1 MALDKNIIAAA
12 RNQVLQSD
20 DNIAKMIKDVRGE
33 SMGDHEVHEHV
44 EKAIA
49 EATRNRILEAVEDDD
64 FDLNLDDDDLDLDL
78 DLDFDSD
85 NNDSGE
91 GDGGTD
97 FDFDSDDEG
106 ADSGTDSGADGE
118 LEGDDFKNS
127 AIDPEAI
134 KAEVEASTAAG
145 SSVAASLIKS
155 IGHFFEVGRVDY
167 LDTIDALYKK
177 SIDTGTHRDTYNLL
191 TFVKFIGCS
200 DLTAAFAFLDIPNT
214 DLSEVFSH
222 LSLSDD
228 KYCTVDGIFYKSTF
242 NNDSIL
248 TWPWRNLRPSID
260 VFRDCPYNNLQINK
274 VAGRKILMLPGIDK
288 TRESEISTFSS
299 AAIEAIK
306 KANKSNE

>member
-12 RNQVLQSD
+12 RNQVLQCD

-49 EATRNRILEAVEDDD
+49 EATRNRILEAAGDDD

-85 NNDSGE
+85 NNSSGE
-91 GDGGTD
+91 GDSDTD
-97 FDFDSDDEG
+97 FDFDGDDEG
-106 ADSGTDSGADGE
+106 ADSGTDGE
-118 LEGDDFKNS
+118 LEGDDFES
-127 AIDPEAI
+127 SIIDPEAI
-134 KAEVEASTAAG
+134 KAEVEASTASG

-248 TWPWRNLRPSID
+248 TWPWRSLRPSID

-274 VAGRKILMLPGIDK
+274 IAGRKILMLPGIDK
-288 TRESEISTFSS
+288 TRESEISTFSGV
-299 AAIEAIK
+299 AIEAIR
-306 KANKSNE
+306 KANKSGE

>member
-12 RNQVLQSD
+12 RNQVLQCD

-44 EKAIA
+44 EKAIT
-49 EATRNRILEAVEDDD
+49 EATRNRILEAVGDDD

-85 NNDSGE
+85 NNSSGE
-91 GDGGTD
+91 GDDDTD
-97 FDFDSDDEG
+97 FDFDGDDE
-106 ADSGTDSGADGE
+106 GTDSGADGE
-118 LEGDDFKNS
+118 LEGDDFES
-127 AIDPEAI
+127 SIIDPEAI
-134 KAEVEASTAAG
+134 KAEVEASTASG

-222 LSLSDD
+222 LSLSDG

-288 TRESEISTFSS
+288 TRESEISTFSG
-299 AAIEAIK
+299 AAIEAIR
-306 KANKSNE
+306 KANKSDE

>member
-12 RNQVLQSD
+12 RNQVLQCD

-49 EATRNRILEAVEDDD
+49 EATRNRILEAVGDDD

-85 NNDSGE
+85 NDSAGE
-91 GDGGTD
+91 SDDDTD
-97 FDFDSDDEG
+97 FDFDGDDEG
-106 ADSGTDSGADGE
+106 ADNGADGE
-118 LEGDDFKNS
+118 LEGDDFES
-127 AIDPEAI
+127 SIIDPEAI
-134 KAEVEASTAAG
+134 KAEVEASTASG

-274 VAGRKILMLPGIDK
+274 IAGRKVLMLPGIDK

-299 AAIEAIK
+299 AAIEAIR
-306 KANKSNE
+306 KANKSDE

>member
-12 RNQVLQSD
+12 RNQVLQCD

-33 SMGDHEVHEHV
+33 SMGDREVHEHV

-49 EATRNRILEAVEDDD
+49 EATRNRILEAAGDDD

-85 NNDSGE
+85 DNSSGE
-91 GDGGTD
+91 GDGGTG

-106 ADSGTDSGADGE
+106 ADNGADGE
-118 LEGDDFKNS
+118 LEGDDFES
-127 AIDPEAI
+127 SIIDPEAI
-134 KAEVEASTAAG
+134 KAEVEASTESG

-288 TRESEISTFSS
+288 TRESEISTFSG
-299 AAIEAIK
+299 AAIEAIR
-306 KANKSNE
+306 KANKSDK

>member
-12 RNQVLQSD
+12 RNQVLQCD

-44 EKAIA
+44 EKAIT

-91 GDGGTD
+91 GDTADTD
-97 FDFDSDDEG
+97 FDFDGDDEG
-106 ADSGTDSGADGE
+106 ADSGADGE
-118 LEGDDFKNS
+118 LEGDDFES
-127 AIDPEAI
+127 SIIDPEAI
-134 KAEVEASTAAG
+134 KAEVEASTASG

-288 TRESEISTFSS
+288 TRESEISTFSG
-299 AAIEAIK
+299 AAIEAIR
-306 KANKSNE
+306 KANKSDE

>member
-12 RNQVLQSD
+12 RNQVLQCD

-49 EATRNRILEAVEDDD
+49 EATRNRILEAVGDDD

-85 NNDSGE
+85 NNSSGE
-91 GDGGTD
+91 GDDDTD

-106 ADSGTDSGADGE
+106 ADNGADGE
-118 LEGDDFKNS
+118 LEGDDFENS

-134 KAEVEASTAAG
+134 KAEVEASTASG

-191 TFVKFIGCS
+191 TFVKFVGCS

-248 TWPWRNLRPSID
+248 KWPWRNLRPSID
-260 VFRDCPYNNLQINK
+260 VFRDCPYKNLQINK
-274 VAGRKILMLPGIDK
+274 IAGRKILMLPGIDK
-288 TRESEISTFSS
+288 TRESEISTFSG

-306 KANKSNE
+306 KANKSGE

>member
-12 RNQVLQSD
+12 RNQVLQCD

-85 NNDSGE
+85 NNDSSE
-91 GDGGTD
+91 GGDDTD
-97 FDFDSDDEG
+97 FDFDGDDEG
-106 ADSGTDSGADGE
+106 ADSGADGE
-118 LEGDDFKNS
+118 LEGDDFES
-127 AIDPEAI
+127 SIIDPEAI
-134 KAEVEASTAAG
+134 KAEVEASTASG

-274 VAGRKILMLPGIDK
+274 VAGRKVLMLPGIDK
-288 TRESEISTFSS
+288 TRESEISTFSG

-306 KANKSNE
+306 KANKSDE

>member
-12 RNQVLQSD
+12 RNQVLQCD

-49 EATRNRILEAVEDDD
+49 EATRNRILEAVGDDD

-85 NNDSGE
+85 NDSAGE
-91 GDGGTD
+91 SDDDTD
-97 FDFDSDDEG
+97 FDFDSDGDGEG
-106 ADSGTDSGADGE
+106 ADSGTDGE
-118 LEGDDFKNS
+118 LEGDDFES
-127 AIDPEAI
+127 SIIDPEAI
-134 KAEVEASTAAG
+134 KAEVEASTASG

-274 VAGRKILMLPGIDK
+274 IAGRKILMLPGIDK
-288 TRESEISTFSS
+288 TRESEISTFSG

-306 KANKSNE
+306 KANKSGE

>member
-12 RNQVLQSD
+12 RNQVLQCD

-49 EATRNRILEAVEDDD
+49 EATRNRILEAVGDDD
-64 FDLNLDDDDLDLDL
+64 FDLNLGDDDLDL

-85 NNDSGE
+85 NNSASE
-91 GDGGTD
+91 GDNDTD
-97 FDFDSDDEG
+97 FDFDDDE
-106 ADSGTDSGADGE
+106 GTDSGADGE
-118 LEGDDFKNS
+118 LEGDDFES
-127 AIDPEAI
+127 SIIDPEAI
-134 KAEVEASTAAG
+134 KAEVEASTASG

-228 KYCTVDGIFYKSTF
+228 KYCIVDGIFYKSTF

-260 VFRDCPYNNLQINK
+260 AFRDCPYNNLQINK
-274 VAGRKILMLPGIDK
+274 IAGRKILMLPGIDK
-288 TRESEISTFSS
+288 TRESEISAFSGK
-299 AAIEAIK
+299 AIEAIR
-306 KANKSNE
+306 KANKSDE

>member
-12 RNQVLQSD
+12 RNQVLQCD

-44 EKAIA
+44 EKAIT

-85 NNDSGE
+85 NNDSSE
-91 GDGGTD
+91 GGDDTD
-97 FDFDSDDEG
+97 FDFDGDDEG
-106 ADSGTDSGADGE
+106 ADSGADGE
-118 LEGDDFKNS
+118 LEGDDFES
-127 AIDPEAI
+127 SIIDPEAI
-134 KAEVEASTAAG
+134 KAEVEASTASG

-222 LSLSDD
+222 LTLSDD

-288 TRESEISTFSS
+288 TRESEISTFSG
-299 AAIEAIK
+299 AAIEAIR
-306 KANKSNE
+306 KANKYDE

>member
-12 RNQVLQSD
+12 RNQVLQCD

-49 EATRNRILEAVEDDD
+49 EATRNRILEAVGDDD

-85 NNDSGE
+85 NNSSGE
-91 GDGGTD
+91 GDSDTD
-97 FDFDSDDEG
+97 FDFDGDDEG
-106 ADSGTDSGADGE
+106 ADSGTDGE
-118 LEGDDFKNS
+118 LEGDDFES
-127 AIDPEAI
+127 SIIDPEAI
-134 KAEVEASTAAG
+134 KAEVEASTASG

-248 TWPWRNLRPSID
+248 TWPWRSLRPSID

-288 TRESEISTFSS
+288 TRESEISTFSG
-299 AAIEAIK
+299 AAIEAIR
-306 KANKSNE
+306 KANKSGE

>member
-12 RNQVLQSD
+12 RNQVLQCD

-44 EKAIA
+44 EKAIT
-49 EATRNRILEAVEDDD
+49 EATRNRILEAVGDDD

-85 NNDSGE
+85 NNSSGE
-91 GDGGTD
+91 GDDDTD
-97 FDFDSDDEG
+97 FDFGDDDEG
-106 ADSGTDSGADGE
+106 ADSGTDRE
-118 LEGDDFKNS
+118 LEGDDFES
-127 AIDPEAI
+127 STIDPEAI
-134 KAEVEASTAAG
+134 KAEVEASTASG

-222 LSLSDD
+222 LSLSGD

-248 TWPWRNLRPSID
+248 TWPWRSLRPSID

-274 VAGRKILMLPGIDK
+274 IAGRKILMLPGIDK

-306 KANKSNE
+306 KANKSGE

>member
-12 RNQVLQSD
+12 RNQVLQCD

-49 EATRNRILEAVEDDD
+49 EATRNRILEAAGDDD

-85 NNDSGE
+85 DNSSGE
-91 GDGGTD
+91 GGDDTD
-97 FDFDSDDEG
+97 FDFDGDDEG
-106 ADSGTDSGADGE
+106 ADSGADGE
-118 LEGDDFKNS
+118 LEGDDFENS

-134 KAEVEASTAAG
+134 KAEVEASTASG

-248 TWPWRNLRPSID
+248 TWPWRSLRPSID

-274 VAGRKILMLPGIDK
+274 IAGRKILMLPGIDK
-288 TRESEISTFSS
+288 TRESEISTFSGV
-299 AAIEAIK
+299 AIEAIR
-306 KANKSNE
+306 KANKSGE

>member
-12 RNQVLQSD
+12 RNQVLQCD

-49 EATRNRILEAVEDDD
+49 EATRNRILEAVGDDD

-85 NNDSGE
+85 NNSSGE
-91 GDGGTD
+91 GDSDTD
-97 FDFDSDDEG
+97 FDFDGDDEG
-106 ADSGTDSGADGE
+106 ADSGTDGE
-118 LEGDDFKNS
+118 LEGDDFES
-127 AIDPEAI
+127 SIIDPEAI
-134 KAEVEASTAAG
+134 KAEVEASTASG

-222 LSLSDD
+222 LALSDD

-248 TWPWRNLRPSID
+248 TWPWRSLRPSID

-274 VAGRKILMLPGIDK
+274 IAGRKILMLPGIDK

-306 KANKSNE
+306 KANKSGE

>member
-12 RNQVLQSD
+12 RNQVLQCD

-49 EATRNRILEAVEDDD
+49 EATRNRILEAVGDDD

-78 DLDFDSD
+78 DFDSD
-85 NNDSGE
+85 NNSASE
-91 GDGGTD
+91 GDNDTD
-97 FDFDSDDEG
+97 FDFDDDE
-106 ADSGTDSGADGE
+106 GTDSGADGE
-118 LEGDDFKNS
+118 LEGDDFES
-127 AIDPEAI
+127 SIIDPEAI
-134 KAEVEASTAAG
+134 KAEVEASTASG

-228 KYCTVDGIFYKSTF
+228 KYCIVDGIFYKSTF

-260 VFRDCPYNNLQINK
+260 AFRDCPYNNLQINK
-274 VAGRKILMLPGIDK
+274 IAGRKILMLPGIDK
-288 TRESEISTFSS
+288 TRESEISTFSGR
-299 AAIEAIK
+299 AIEAIR
-306 KANKSNE
+306 KANKSDE

>member
-12 RNQVLQSD
+12 RNQVLQCD

-49 EATRNRILEAVEDDD
+49 EATRNRILEAVGDDD

-78 DLDFDSD
+78 DFDSD
-85 NNDSGE
+85 NNSASE
-91 GDGGTD
+91 GDNDTD
-97 FDFDSDDEG
+97 FDFDDDE
-106 ADSGTDSGADGE
+106 GTDSGADGE
-118 LEGDDFKNS
+118 LEGDDFES
-127 AIDPEAI
+127 SIIDPEAI
-134 KAEVEASTAAG
+134 KAEVEASTASG

-228 KYCTVDGIFYKSTF
+228 KYCIVDGIFYKSTF

-260 VFRDCPYNNLQINK
+260 AFRDCPYNNLQINK
-274 VAGRKILMLPGIDK
+274 IAGRKILMLPGIDK
-288 TRESEISTFSS
+288 TRESEISAFSGK
-299 AAIEAIK
+299 AIEAIR
-306 KANKSNE
+306 KANKSDE

>member
-12 RNQVLQSD
+12 RNQVLQCD

-49 EATRNRILEAVEDDD
+49 EATRNRILEAVGDDD

-85 NNDSGE
+85 NDSAGE
-91 GDGGTD
+91 SDDDTD
-97 FDFDSDDEG
+97 FDFDGDDEG
-106 ADSGTDSGADGE
+106 ADNGTDGE
-118 LEGDDFKNS
+118 LEGDDFES
-127 AIDPEAI
+127 SIIDPEAI
-134 KAEVEASTAAG
+134 KAEVEASTASG

-288 TRESEISTFSS
+288 TRESEISTFSG
-299 AAIEAIK
+299 AAIEAIR
-306 KANKSNE
+306 KANKSDE

>member
-12 RNQVLQSD
+12 RNQVLQCD
-20 DNIAKMIKDVRGE
+20 DNIAKTIKDVRGE

-49 EATRNRILEAVEDDD
+49 EATRNRILEAVGDDD

-85 NNDSGE
+85 NNSSGE
-91 GDGGTD
+91 GDDDTD
-97 FDFDSDDEG
+97 FDFDDDEG
-106 ADSGTDSGADGE
+106 ADSGTDRE
-118 LEGDDFKNS
+118 LEGDDFERS
-127 AIDPEAI
+127 IIDPETI
-134 KAEVEASTAAG
+134 KAEVVASTASG

-274 VAGRKILMLPGIDK
+274 VAGRKILMLSGIDK

-299 AAIEAIK
+299 AAIEAIR
-306 KANKSNE
+306 KANESDK

>member
-12 RNQVLQSD
+12 RNQVLQCD

-49 EATRNRILEAVEDDD
+49 EATRNRILEAVGDDD

-85 NNDSGE
+85 LDSDNNSTSE
-91 GDGGTD
+91 GDNDTD
-97 FDFDSDDEG
+97 FDFDGDDE
-106 ADSGTDSGADGE
+106 GTDSGADGE
-118 LEGDDFKNS
+118 LEGDDFES
-127 AIDPEAI
+127 SIIDPEAI
-134 KAEVEASTAAG
+134 KAEVEASTASG

-274 VAGRKILMLPGIDK
+274 IAGRKILMLPGIDK

-306 KANKSNE
+306 KANKSDE

>member
-12 RNQVLQSD
+12 RNQVLQCD

-33 SMGDHEVHEHV
+33 SMGDREVHEHV

-49 EATRNRILEAVEDDD
+49 EATRNRILEAAGDDD

-85 NNDSGE
+85 DNSSGE
-91 GDGGTD
+91 GDGGTG

-106 ADSGTDSGADGE
+106 ADNGADGE
-118 LEGDDFKNS
+118 LEGDDFES
-127 AIDPEAI
+127 SIIDPEAI
-134 KAEVEASTAAG
+134 KAEVEASTASG

-288 TRESEISTFSS
+288 TRESEISTFSG
-299 AAIEAIK
+299 AAIEAIR
-306 KANKSNE
+306 KANKSDK

>member
-12 RNQVLQSD
+12 RNQVLQCD

-49 EATRNRILEAVEDDD
+49 EATRNRILEAVGDDD

-78 DLDFDSD
+78 DFDSD
-85 NNDSGE
+85 NNSSGE
-91 GDGGTD
+91 GDDDTD
-97 FDFDSDDEG
+97 FDFDGDDE
-106 ADSGTDSGADGE
+106 GTDSGADGE
-118 LEGDDFKNS
+118 LEGDDFAS
-127 AIDPEAI
+127 SIIDPEAI
-134 KAEVEASTAAG
+134 KAEVEASTESG

-299 AAIEAIK
+299 AAIEAIR
-306 KANKSNE
+306 KANKYGE

>member
-1 MALDKNIIAAA
+1 MTLDKNIIAAA
-12 RNQVLQSD
+12 RNQVLQCD
-20 DNIAKMIKDVRGE
+20 DNIAKIIKDVRGE

-49 EATRNRILEAVEDDD
+49 EATRNRILEAAEDDD

-78 DLDFDSD
+78 DLDLDFDSD
-85 NNDSGE
+85 NNSSGG
-91 GDGGTD
+91 GDANTD
-97 FDFDSDDEG
+97 FDFDGDDEG
-106 ADSGTDSGADGE
+106 ADSGADGE
-118 LEGDDFKNS
+118 LEGDDFES
-127 AIDPEAI
+127 SIIDPEAI
-134 KAEVEASTAAG
+134 KAEVEASTASG

-222 LSLSDD
+222 LSPSDN

-288 TRESEISTFSS
+288 TRESEISTFSG
-299 AAIEAIK
+299 AAIEAIR
-306 KANKSNE
+306 KANKSDE

>member
-12 RNQVLQSD
+12 RNQVLQCD
-20 DNIAKMIKDVRGE
+20 DNIAKIIKDVRGE

-49 EATRNRILEAVEDDD
+49 EATRNRILEAAEDDD

-85 NNDSGE
+85 NNSSGE
-91 GDGGTD
+91 GGDDTD
-97 FDFDSDDEG
+97 FDFDGDDEG
-106 ADSGTDSGADGE
+106 ADSGADGE
-118 LEGDDFKNS
+118 LEGDDFES
-127 AIDPEAI
+127 SIIDPEAI
-134 KAEVEASTAAG
+134 RAEVEASTASG

-288 TRESEISTFSS
+288 TRESEISTFSG
-299 AAIEAIK
+299 AAIEAIR
-306 KANKSNE
+306 KANKSDE

>member
-12 RNQVLQSD
+12 RNQVLQCD

-49 EATRNRILEAVEDDD
+49 EATRNRILEAVGDDD
-64 FDLNLDDDDLDLDL
+64 FDLNLNDDDLDLDL

-85 NNDSGE
+85 NNSSGE
-91 GDGGTD
+91 GDDDTD
-97 FDFDSDDEG
+97 FDFDDDEG
-106 ADSGTDSGADGE
+106 TNSGTDGE
-118 LEGDDFKNS
+118 LEGDDFES
-127 AIDPEAI
+127 SIIDPEAI
-134 KAEVEASTAAG
+134 KAEVEASTASG

-299 AAIEAIK
+299 AAIEAIR
-306 KANKSNE
+306 KANKSDE

>member
-12 RNQVLQSD
+12 RNQVLQCD

-85 NNDSGE
+85 NSSSGE
-91 GDGGTD
+91 GDSDTD
-97 FDFDSDDEG
+97 FDFDGDDEG
-106 ADSGTDSGADGE
+106 ADSGTDGE
-118 LEGDDFKNS
+118 LEGDDFES
-127 AIDPEAI
+127 SIIDPEAI
-134 KAEVEASTAAG
+134 KAEVEASTASG

-248 TWPWRNLRPSID
+248 TWPWRSLRPSID

-274 VAGRKILMLPGIDK
+274 IAGRKILMLPGIDK
-288 TRESEISTFSS
+288 TRESEISTFSG
-299 AAIEAIK
+299 AAIEAIR
-306 KANKSNE
+306 KANKSDE

>member
-12 RNQVLQSD
+12 RNQVLQCD

-49 EATRNRILEAVEDDD
+49 EATRNRILEAVGGDD

-78 DLDFDSD
+78 DFDSDLDSD
-85 NNDSGE
+85 NNSASE
-91 GDGGTD
+91 GDNDTD
-97 FDFDSDDEG
+97 FDFDDDE
-106 ADSGTDSGADGE
+106 GTDSGADGE
-118 LEGDDFKNS
+118 LEGDDFES
-127 AIDPEAI
+127 SIIDPEAI
-134 KAEVEASTAAG
+134 KAEVEASTASG

-228 KYCTVDGIFYKSTF
+228 KYCIVDGIFYKSTF

-260 VFRDCPYNNLQINK
+260 AFRDCPYNNLQINK
-274 VAGRKILMLPGIDK
+274 IAGRKILMLPGIDK
-288 TRESEISTFSS
+288 TRESEISTFSGR
-299 AAIEAIK
+299 AIEAIR
-306 KANKSNE
+306 KANKSDE

>member
-12 RNQVLQSD
+12 RNQVLQCD

-33 SMGDHEVHEHV
+33 SMGDREVHEHV

-49 EATRNRILEAVEDDD
+49 EATRNRILEAAGDDD

-78 DLDFDSD
+78 DLDFGSD
-85 NNDSGE
+85 DNSSGE

-106 ADSGTDSGADGE
+106 ADNGADGE
-118 LEGDDFKNS
+118 LEGDDFGS
-127 AIDPEAI
+127 SIIDPEAI
-134 KAEVEASTAAG
+134 KAEVEASTTSG

-248 TWPWRNLRPSID
+248 KWPWRNLRPSID

-274 VAGRKILMLPGIDK
+274 VAGRKVLMLPGIDK

-299 AAIEAIK
+299 AAIEAIR
-306 KANKSNE
+306 KANKYNE

>member
-12 RNQVLQSD
+12 RNQVLQCD

-49 EATRNRILEAVEDDD
+49 EATRNRILEAVGDDD

-85 NNDSGE
+85 LDSDNNSTSE
-91 GDGGTD
+91 GDNDTD
-97 FDFDSDDEG
+97 FDFDGDDE
-106 ADSGTDSGADGE
+106 GTDSGADRE
-118 LEGDDFKNS
+118 LEGDDFES
-127 AIDPEAI
+127 SIIDPEAI
-134 KAEVEASTAAG
+134 KAEVEASTASG

-274 VAGRKILMLPGIDK
+274 VAGRKVLMLPGIDK
-288 TRESEISTFSS
+288 TRESEISTFSG

-306 KANKSNE
+306 KANKSGE

>member
-12 RNQVLQSD
+12 RNQVLQCD

-49 EATRNRILEAVEDDD
+49 EATRNRILEAAGDDD

-78 DLDFDSD
+78 DLDLDFDSD
-85 NNDSGE
+85 NNSSGE
-91 GDGGTD
+91 GDDTD
-97 FDFDSDDEG
+97 FDFDGDDE
-106 ADSGTDSGADGE
+106 GTDSGADGE
-118 LEGDDFKNS
+118 LEGDDFENS

-134 KAEVEASTAAG
+134 KAEVEASTASG

-288 TRESEISTFSS
+288 TRESEISTFSG
-299 AAIEAIK
+299 AAIEAIR
-306 KANKSNE
+306 KANKSDE

>member
-12 RNQVLQSD
+12 RNQVLQCD

-49 EATRNRILEAVEDDD
+49 EATRNRILEAVGDDD
-64 FDLNLDDDDLDLDL
+64 FDLNLGDDDLDL

-85 NNDSGE
+85 NNSASE
-91 GDGGTD
+91 GDNDTD
-97 FDFDSDDEG
+97 FDFDDDE
-106 ADSGTDSGADGE
+106 GTDSGADGE
-118 LEGDDFKNS
+118 LEGDDFES
-127 AIDPEAI
+127 SIIDPEAI
-134 KAEVEASTAAG
+134 KAEVEASTASG

-228 KYCTVDGIFYKSTF
+228 KYCIVDGIFYKSTF

-260 VFRDCPYNNLQINK
+260 AFRDCPYNNLQINK
-274 VAGRKILMLPGIDK
+274 IAGRKILMLPGIDK
-288 TRESEISTFSS
+288 TRESEISTFSGR
-299 AAIEAIK
+299 AIEAIR
-306 KANKSNE
+306 KANKSDE

>member
-1 MALDKNIIAAA
+1 M
-12 RNQVLQSD
+12 
-20 DNIAKMIKDVRGE
+20 
-33 SMGDHEVHEHV
+33 
-44 EKAIA
+44 
-49 EATRNRILEAVEDDD
+49 
-64 FDLNLDDDDLDLDL
+64 NLDDDDLDLDL

-85 NNDSGE
+85 NDSAGE
-91 GDGGTD
+91 SDDDTD
-97 FDFDSDDEG
+97 FDFDGDDEG
-106 ADSGTDSGADGE
+106 ADNGADGE
-118 LEGDDFKNS
+118 LEGDDFES
-127 AIDPEAI
+127 SIIDPEAI
-134 KAEVEASTAAG
+134 KAEVEASTASG

-274 VAGRKILMLPGIDK
+274 IAGRKILMLPGIDK

-299 AAIEAIK
+299 AAIEAIR
-306 KANKSNE
+306 KANKSDE

>member
-12 RNQVLQSD
+12 RNQVLQCD

-49 EATRNRILEAVEDDD
+49 EATRNRILEAVGDDD

-85 NNDSGE
+85 NDSAGE
-91 GDGGTD
+91 SDDDTD
-97 FDFDSDDEG
+97 FDFDGDDEG
-106 ADSGTDSGADGE
+106 ADNGTDGE
-118 LEGDDFKNS
+118 LEGDDFES
-127 AIDPEAI
+127 SIIDPEAI
-134 KAEVEASTAAG
+134 KAEVEASTASG

-191 TFVKFIGCS
+191 TFVKLIGCS

-288 TRESEISTFSS
+288 TRESEISTFSG
-299 AAIEAIK
+299 AAIEAIR
-306 KANKSNE
+306 KANKSDE

>member
-12 RNQVLQSD
+12 RNQVLQCD
-20 DNIAKMIKDVRGE
+20 ENIAKMIKDVRGE

-49 EATRNRILEAVEDDD
+49 EATRNRILEAVGDDD
-64 FDLNLDDDDLDLDL
+64 FDLNLDDEDLDLDL

-85 NNDSGE
+85 NNSSGE
-91 GDGGTD
+91 GDSDTD
-97 FDFDSDDEG
+97 FDFDGDDEG
-106 ADSGTDSGADGE
+106 ADSGTDGE
-118 LEGDDFKNS
+118 LEGDDFES
-127 AIDPEAI
+127 SIIDPEAI
-134 KAEVEASTAAG
+134 KAEVEASTASG

-222 LSLSDD
+222 LALSDD

-274 VAGRKILMLPGIDK
+274 IAGRKILMLPGIDK
-288 TRESEISTFSS
+288 TRESEISTFSG

-306 KANKSNE
+306 KANKSGE

>member
-12 RNQVLQSD
+12 RNQVLQCD

-49 EATRNRILEAVEDDD
+49 EATRNRILEAVGDDD

-85 NNDSGE
+85 NNSSGE
-91 GDGGTD
+91 GDSDTD
-97 FDFDSDDEG
+97 FDFDGDDEG
-106 ADSGTDSGADGE
+106 ADSGTDGE
-118 LEGDDFKNS
+118 LEGDDFES
-127 AIDPEAI
+127 SIIDPEAI
-134 KAEVEASTAAG
+134 KAEVEASTASG

-274 VAGRKILMLPGIDK
+274 IAGRKILMLPGIDK
-288 TRESEISTFSS
+288 TRESEISTFSG

-306 KANKSNE
+306 KANKSGE

>member
-1 MALDKNIIAAA
+1 MTLDKNIIAAA
-12 RNQVLQSD
+12 RNQVLQCD
-20 DNIAKMIKDVRGE
+20 DNIAKIIKDVRGE

-49 EATRNRILEAVEDDD
+49 EATRNRILEAAEDDD

-78 DLDFDSD
+78 DLDLDFDSD
-85 NNDSGE
+85 NNSSGE
-91 GDGGTD
+91 GDANTD
-97 FDFDSDDEG
+97 FDFDGDDEG
-106 ADSGTDSGADGE
+106 ADSGADGE
-118 LEGDDFKNS
+118 LEGDDFES
-127 AIDPEAI
+127 SIIDPEAI
-134 KAEVEASTAAG
+134 KAEVEASTASG

-222 LSLSDD
+222 LSPSDN

-288 TRESEISTFSS
+288 TRESEISTFSG
-299 AAIEAIK
+299 AAIEAIR
-306 KANKSNE
+306 KANKSDE

>member
-12 RNQVLQSD
+12 RNQVLQCD

-49 EATRNRILEAVEDDD
+49 EATRNRILEAVGDDD

-85 NNDSGE
+85 NGSSGE
-91 GDGGTD
+91 SDDDTD
-97 FDFDSDDEG
+97 FDFDGDDEG
-106 ADSGTDSGADGE
+106 ADNGTDGE
-118 LEGDDFKNS
+118 LEGDDFES
-127 AIDPEAI
+127 SIIDPEAI
-134 KAEVEASTAAG
+134 KAEVEASTASG

-274 VAGRKILMLPGIDK
+274 VAGRKVLMLPGIDK
-288 TRESEISTFSS
+288 TRESEISTFSG
-299 AAIEAIK
+299 AAIEAIR
-306 KANKSNE
+306 KANKSGE